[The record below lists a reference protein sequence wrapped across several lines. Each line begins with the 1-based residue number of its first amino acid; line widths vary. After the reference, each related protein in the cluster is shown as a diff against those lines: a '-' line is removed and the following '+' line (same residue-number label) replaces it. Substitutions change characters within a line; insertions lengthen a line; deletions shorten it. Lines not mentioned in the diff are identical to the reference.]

1 MFWNYVN
8 HSGIYS
14 LTVLFF
20 YWMIVCFERSIMTQK
35 YDHKHLS
42 FSDRIY
48 IEQSLYD
55 NLSFKAIARFLEKD
69 PTTISKEIKRSLE
82 IQNSHATNLRH
93 CLNYSRCY
101 KKHLCGDAFCSKHCH
116 NCKLFDCSLYCSNYE
131 SNHCSILDKPP
142 YVCNGCSHKT
152 GCRKEHHFY
161 RSKHAQS
168 LYEQKLRDSR
178 TGINMTKDELLQLND
193 LITPLIKN
201 GQPLSHIFATHKDE
215 LTISRQT
222 LYNYLDAG
230 VLDVRNIDLPRR
242 VRYKKRKKRVV
253 TNHDQSYRSKRTYK
267 DFLRF
272 MEAHPEYDVVELDT
286 VKGGRNAGKCIMTLL
301 FRSSS
306 FMLLFLLDRCTQQNV
321 TAVFDQL
328 YALFGHNLFRNTFP
342 VILTDNGPEFK
353 NPNRIEYTESGKR
366 RTFLF
371 YCDPYV
377 SNQKARLEK
386 NHEFIRYVIPK
397 GRSMYRY
404 SQQDM
409 TLLATHINSL
419 ARDSLNGNTP
429 FDLAEILLNK
439 KVLDLLELKKVSP
452 DQVLLKP
459 TLLK

>member
-1 MFWNYVN
+1 
-8 HSGIYS
+8 
-14 LTVLFF
+14 
-20 YWMIVCFERSIMTQK
+20 
-35 YDHKHLS
+35 
-42 FSDRIY
+42 
-48 IEQSLYD
+48 
-55 NLSFKAIARFLEKD
+55 
-69 PTTISKEIKRSLE
+69 
-82 IQNSHATNLRH
+82 
-93 CLNYSRCY
+93 
-101 KKHLCGDAFCSKHCH
+101 
-116 NCKLFDCSLYCSNYE
+116 
-131 SNHCSILDKPP
+131 
-142 YVCNGCSHKT
+142 
-152 GCRKEHHFY
+152 
-161 RSKHAQS
+161 
-168 LYEQKLRDSR
+168 
-178 TGINMTKDELLQLND
+178 
-193 LITPLIKN
+193 
-201 GQPLSHIFATHKDE
+201 
-215 LTISRQT
+215 
-222 LYNYLDAG
+222 
-230 VLDVRNIDLPRR
+230 
-242 VRYKKRKKRVV
+242 
-253 TNHDQSYRSKRTYK
+253 
-267 DFLRF
+267 

-342 VILTDNGPEFK
+342 VILTDNEPEFK

-366 RTFLF
+366 RTYLF

-377 SNQKARLEK
+377 SNQKVKLEK

-397 GRSMYRY
+397 GRSIYRY

>member
-1 MFWNYVN
+1 
-8 HSGIYS
+8 
-14 LTVLFF
+14 
-20 YWMIVCFERSIMTQK
+20 MTQK
-35 YDHKHLS
+35 HDHKHLS

-55 NLSFKAIARFLEKD
+55 NLSFKEIARFLGKD
-69 PTTISKEIKRSLE
+69 PTTISKEIRRSLD
-82 IQNSHATNLRH
+82 IHISHATNLQR

-101 KKHLCGDAFCSKHCH
+101 KKHLCGDIFCSKHCH
-116 NCKLFDCSLYCSNYE
+116 NCKLFDCSLYCSNFE
-131 SNHCSILDKPP
+131 SNHCEILDKPP
-142 YVCNGCSHKT
+142 YVCNGCS
-152 GCRKEHHFY
+152 R
-161 RSKHAQS
+161 
-168 LYEQKLRDSR
+168 
-178 TGINMTKDELLQLND
+178 
-193 LITPLIKN
+193 KN
-201 GQPLSHIFATHKDE
+201 GQPLSHIFATHKGE

-242 VRYKKRKKRVV
+242 VRYKKRKKRVI

-267 DFLRF
+267 DFMRF

-301 FRSSS
+301 FRNSS
-306 FMLLFLLDRCTQQNV
+306 FMILFLLDRCTQQNV
-321 TAVFDQL
+321 IDVFDRL

-353 NPNRIEYTESGKR
+353 KPDRIEHTETGKR
-366 RTFLF
+366 RTYLF

-409 TLLATHINSL
+409 TLLASHINSL

-429 FDLAEILLNK
+429 FDLAAILLNK
-439 KVLDLLELKKVSP
+439 KVLDLLELTKVSP